1 MYTIMDKEIVEKKL
15 NDTNIL
21 KLKQE
26 LLCNQSENYY
36 FANTNENRKD
46 NQFFILSNN
55 IQYLK
60 GLSYEEVMLYII
72 LERLKDYIQL
82 PNIVFYECL
91 MNIMGQIIIISD
103 KNLPPGYQEIGFALY
118 SNKYFSFDQKES
130 PFYVQSEYYYNENEF
145 VNNDDGYV
153 FKIYQNRLYFFEFK
167 YSLNYFKIGQDIL
180 KNKEKYKNKTKDPH
194 TFLIKLINKCMLF
207 KDLYVNKFSIPN
219 DTQIEIIIFYD
230 DNMSKIF
237 DLCLDTIK
245 SILRNKNI
253 RLSLIYVL
261 SNYPFYSLRSEIEK
275 NRKERVALQ
284 NKYDTLEAN
293 NKTMQSSIDT
303 LKNENEQLKQNFR
316 ELQEKFNKLAKVK
329 MGDAEGGAEEN
340 AKK

>member
-1 MYTIMDKEIVEKKL
+1 
-15 NDTNIL
+15 
-21 KLKQE
+21 
-26 LLCNQSENYY
+26 
-36 FANTNENRKD
+36 
-46 NQFFILSNN
+46 
-55 IQYLK
+55 
-60 GLSYEEVMLYII
+60 MLYII

-91 MNIMGQIIIISD
+91 MNIMGQIIIKSD
-103 KNLPPGYQEIGFALY
+103 KNLPPGYQEIDFALY

-130 PFYVQSEYYYNENEF
+130 PFYVQSEYYFNENEF
-145 VNNDDGYV
+145 VNNNDGYV

-167 YSLNYFKIGQDIL
+167 YSLNYFRIGQDTL

-194 TFLIKLINKCMLF
+194 TFLIKLINKCILF
-207 KDLYVNKFSIPN
+207 KDLYVNKFSIPS

-230 DNMSKIF
+230 NNMSKIF

-245 SILRNKNI
+245 SILRNKSI

-261 SNYPFYSLRSEIEK
+261 SSYPFYSLKSEIEK
-275 NRKERVALQ
+275 NRKERFALQ
-284 NKYDTLEAN
+284 NKYDTLEA
-293 NKTMQSSIDT
+293 TMQSSIDTLKNENGQLKQNFDTLKNENEQLKQNFDT